1 MNTIRVASDEV
12 SLLGARH
19 ATGDLF
25 QLAGV
30 CYKGSRAKYASIP
43 DDCSPGAL
51 RGITHS
57 K

>member
-1 MNTIRVASDEV
+1 MNAMRVESDEV

-19 ATGDLF
+19 ATGHLF

-30 CYKGSRAKYASIP
+30 CYNGSRAKYASIP
-43 DDCSPGAL
+43 DGSSVGAL
-51 RGITHS
+51 RGITQL